1 MKEFRDRVAVVTG
14 AASGIGL
21 ASARLFGQQGM
32 SVALLDVRGD
42 ELAAATRS
50 VTDLGVKAIGILTDV
65 ADARSVD
72 AAAERVLAEFGKV
85 HLLMNNAAVFIRGHE
100 IASVGDDVW
109 DWLLGVNLYGA
120 IHCIRTF
127 LPRIRAHGEGGHI
140 VNTASISG
148 FVVGNRQNGV
158 YATAKFGLIGFS
170 EALVHDLAG
179 SGIGVSVVLPAAVAS
194 EFYET
199 SAQLRGSLG
208 GPNLFPTSPPDTAAG
223 MSPEEVASR
232 LLHGI
237 RAGSFY
243 IPTHAGTRA
252 MIEER
257 HRAIMAAFDAAAE
270 YSTEGLQPD
279 GEKR

>member
-1 MKEFRDRVAVVTG
+1 MVTG

-21 ASARLFGQQGM
+21 ASARAFAQQGM
-32 SVALLDVRGD
+32 DVALLDIRGD
-42 ELAAATRS
+42 ELAAAART
-50 VTDLGVKAIGILTDV
+50 VTSLGVKAIGIVTDV
-65 ADARSVD
+65 ADAKSVE
-72 AAAERVLAEFGKV
+72 AAADQVLAEFGKV

-127 LPRIRAHGEGGHI
+127 LPRIQAQGEGGHI

-158 YATAKFGLIGFS
+158 YATAKFALVALS
-170 EALVHDLAG
+170 EALAHDLAG

-194 EFYET
+194 ELYET

-208 GPNLFPTSPPDTAAG
+208 GPNLFPTTPPDTAAG

-232 LLHGI
+232 LLDGI

-252 MIEER
+252 MLEER
-257 HRAIMAAFDAAAE
+257 HRAIMAAYDAAAAWGG
-270 YSTEGLQPD
+270 SPRPKPS
-279 GEKR
+279 GE